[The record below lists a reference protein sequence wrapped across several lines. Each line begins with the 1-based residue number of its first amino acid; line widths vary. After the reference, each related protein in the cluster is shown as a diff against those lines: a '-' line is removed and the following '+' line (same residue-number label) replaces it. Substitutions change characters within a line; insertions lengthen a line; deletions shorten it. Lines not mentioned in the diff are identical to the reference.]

1 MSHTV
6 TAGKAADR
14 PTCPVGPPPD
24 MADEDASVWYSGVVE
39 AAGRVRPEFTTL
51 TSVLAAIRIAIA
63 GNRRRLAHLSQD
75 RWRRTSRTCLYRSR
89 RNLLYRANRCTWDLG
104 NGESRRCCI
113 CIRIRNRHLHRRGRT
128 FKPRRFQAIEVGGEL
143 SASQQPG
150 DKQQN
155 KESEDRT
162 SHISSPSVTTH
173 QNFNRSC
180 CRQRAAFGWLLRG
193 SASRRSLRGSNSARI
208 HQTRRRAG
216 LPIASAR
223 EAFVRKSSGFAAPQL
238 GALIPAVFHALTAA
252 SASLTWSRALLA
264 IATNSSMS
272 SMV

>member
-1 MSHTV
+1 MISWPIATLRVFELPHKGMSHTV

-150 DKQQN
+150 DKQQS

-180 CRQRAAFGWLLRG
+180 CRQRAAFGWLPPRLCKPP
-193 SASRRSLRGSNSARI
+193 LV
-208 HQTRRRAG
+208 TR
-216 LPIASAR
+216 L
-223 EAFVRKSSGFAAPQL
+223 QL
-238 GALIPAVFHALTAA
+238 GANSSNAA
-252 SASLTWSRALLA
+252 SRWVADSKRA
-264 IATNSSMS
+264 
-272 SMV
+272 